1 MQLAYYIECGVF
13 VSIFIAAGG
22 IALRRRR
29 RRRRHEL
36 YEKRLREI
44 LYESHIS
51 SFSNLANELSLP
63 LALISGPCQ
72 QILEHLSADPFVR
85 RQAGFIQ
92 RSVQRLNDLIFMINA
107 MKSMAS
113 DSPEERV
120 ELLDVSYFTGNV
132 ARSFIEPAK
141 KRAVAFCMAIQPDV
155 LFPVS
160 QNMLA
165 SIFNLLLTNALKRSR
180 QKDEIRLTLALTDG
194 RLHVEVFNTGLDL
207 DAGQIDLIYDS
218 SRRLDYLEDL
228 NRHGMRLSDDLEL
241 AIGYELVKKMNG
253 DFWVESRSGHTTFTI
268 ELPRPRM
275 SPRGV
280 AETRAIRRVV
290 APLVEPPVWFFGTD
304 PAEDPAGIPY
314 KVSLPTILVLA
325 DDTDMKTFLADLFR
339 DRYNVRMVRWSEAED
354 FLSKSRPHII
364 LGVAPELDSERIETI
379 GRIRRMKLQA
389 SLPIVLMSA
398 VFCPN
403 SRVQGVELGVDAC
416 LALPFDITSLH
427 QVVERLLRRY
437 EAIKDYGQSV
447 YSALDMSQGR
457 ILHREDKIFL
467 DKILALVD
475 DNLLNPH
482 FSTQLI
488 ADRMGMSLGNFY
500 RRLGTVTDQTPAAI
514 IRERRLCRAERL
526 LVTTKLSIDEVIY
539 KAGFANRSTF
549 FRSFTQRFGMTPKV
563 YRTRKFESAV
573 REMPSTEA

>member
-13 VSIFIAAGG
+13 VSIFVAAGG
-22 IALRRRR
+22 FTLRRR
-29 RRRRHEL
+29 RRRRHER
-36 YEKRLREI
+36 YEQRLREI
-44 LYESHIS
+44 LYESRIS

-92 RSVQRLNDLIFMINA
+92 RSIQRLNDLIFMINA
-107 MKSMAS
+107 MKSMAP

-132 ARSFIEPAK
+132 ARSFVEPAK

-160 QNMLA
+160 QNVLA
-165 SIFNLLLTNALKRSR
+165 SILNLLLTNALKRSR
-180 QKDEIRLTLALTDG
+180 QKDEIKLTLALADD

-207 DAGQIDLIYDS
+207 DAGQIGLIYDP

-241 AIGYELVKKMNG
+241 AIGYELVKKMDG
-253 DFWVESRSGHTTFTI
+253 DFLVESRSGRTTFTV

-275 SPRGV
+275 SLAGKTRPR
-280 AETRAIRRVV
+280 AARKVV
-290 APLVEPPVWFFGTD
+290 APLVEPPVWFFGPD
-304 PAEDPAGIPY
+304 PAEALVGTPY
-314 KVSLPTILVLA
+314 NASLPTVLVLA
-325 DDTDMKTFLADLFR
+325 DDADMKAFLSDLFR
-339 DRYNVRMVRWSEAED
+339 DRYNVHMVRWSEAEEY
-354 FLSKSRPHII
+354 LSKSRPQII

-389 SLPIVLMSA
+389 SLPVVLMSA
-398 VFCPN
+398 AFCPN

-416 LALPFDITSLH
+416 LALPFDITSLY
-427 QVVERLLRRY
+427 QVVERLLHRY
-437 EAIKDYGQSV
+437 EALKDYGQSV
-447 YSALDMSQGR
+447 YSALDMAQGR
-457 ILHREDKIFL
+457 ILHREDKLFL
-467 DKILALVD
+467 DKVLALVD

-488 ADRMGMSLGNFY
+488 ADRLGMSLGNFY

-526 LVTTKLSIDEVIY
+526 LVTTKLSIDEIIY

-549 FRSFTQRFGMTPKV
+549 FRSFTQRYGMTPKV
-563 YRTRKFESAV
+563 YRVRKFESAV
-573 REMPSTEA
+573 GEMPSAEA